1 LKSTPLLSD
10 PSEVVHFQRKPWDS
24 AFSVEGLFN
33 NLRTEMNR
41 QGVFPDVKVL
51 PWSSKGL
58 INRLRSIAWAK
69 RHQGKVNHITGDV
82 HFLAIG
88 MDRSKTI
95 MTVLD
100 LEMLKRLKGWKR
112 FIIKLFWFEIPFRY
126 CKVVTVISDA
136 TKQEILRLIRT
147 RPPRIEVIP
156 CVVDKQFQPMPRE
169 FNQNC
174 PRILQIGSGHN
185 KNIERLAAALEG
197 MNVHL
202 HIVGRLSASLEQ
214 RLHRH
219 NIQYSNAV
227 GLTNLEI
234 LLAYQDSDILSFV
247 STEEGFGMPILE
259 AQWVERP
266 VVTSNCSSMPEVAGD
281 GAVFVDPYDI
291 TSIRNGFQR
300 LLTDDKFRNEL
311 VAKGRQNRARFS
323 IESVA
328 AQYIALYQSLQHHD

>member
-1 LKSTPLLSD
+1 
-10 PSEVVHFQRKPWDS
+10 
-24 AFSVEGLFN
+24 
-33 NLRTEMNR
+33 MNR
-41 QGVFPDVKVL
+41 QGVSPDLKVL

-58 INRLRSIAWAK
+58 INRIRSIAWAK

-95 MTVLD
+95 LTVLD

-112 FIIKLFWFEIPFRY
+112 FIVKLFWFEIPFRY

-136 TKQEILRLIRT
+136 TKQEILRHIRT
-147 RPPRIEVIP
+147 RPPRIEVVP
-156 CVVDKQFQPMPRE
+156 CVVDKQFQPMARE
-169 FNQNC
+169 FNRNC

-202 HIVGRLSASLEQ
+202 HIIGRLSASLEQ
-214 RLHRH
+214 CLQSHK
-219 NIQYSNAV
+219 IQYSNAV

-291 TSIRNGFQR
+291 TSIRQGFQR
-300 LLTDDKFRNEL
+300 LITDDLFRNAL
-311 VAKGRQNRARFS
+311 VAKGRQNRVRFS

-328 AQYIALYQSLQHHD
+328 AQYIALYQSLQHCC